1 MVTSSHNNLKTP
13 ENPEVH
19 ELTTGP
25 ELLQQFEGKTIDAFL
40 AGVGTGGTLSGVG
53 KVLKKEYP
61 NIEIVAI
68 EPEAS
73 PIERW

>member
-1 MVTSSHNNLKTP
+1 MN
-13 ENPEVH
+13 
-19 ELTTGP
+19 TTGP
-25 ELLQQFEGKTIDAFL
+25 ELVEQFEGRQIDAFL

-61 NIEIVAI
+61 NVEIVAI

-73 PIERW
+73 PV